1 MLMIQLLSP
10 VRKLNVEKEIKIAN
24 EKTAAEEKR
33 DEENETEDNDVQ
45 TYWFTGL
52 NQELTG

>member
-1 MLMIQLLSP
+1 MIQLLSP

-24 EKTAAEEKR
+24 EKTAAEE
-33 DEENETEDNDVQ
+33 NETEDNGVQ
-45 TYWFTGL
+45 TNWFTGL

>member
-1 MLMIQLLSP
+1 MIQLLSP